1 MNKRARPPDRT
12 PETNADQLTPLLTP
26 ARTDVC
32 TWHHVDQTLSRHWE
46 TPLVKVLRFLTGP
59 ILESID
65 SDEQID
71 DLPDIDLTDA
81 RIEALLQCA

>member
-12 PETNADQLTPLLTP
+12 PETNADQLTPLLAP

-32 TWHHVDQTLSRHWE
+32 TWHHVDQTLSQHWE

-59 ILESID
+59 ILESVD